1 METVVA
7 ARLRSGWVA
16 AEVRGVSSRLP
27 CEPRPVNRAR
37 FGYRGGVARP
47 LVIAGCRR
55 LCGWQET
62 GRQLDGEPLFAC
74 SGCGS
79 EWVPSQPWT
88 PIDYEGVVPAPVAE
102 ARRTRGRG

>member
-1 METVVA
+1 MT
-7 ARLRSGWVA
+7 ARRRFGWVA
-16 AEVRGVSSRLP
+16 AEVDGCPTQSPMRATTGQ
-27 CEPRPVNRAR
+27 PRPC
-37 FGYRGGVARP
+37 GYRGSVTRP
-47 LVIAGCRR
+47 LEIAGCRR
-55 LCGWQET
+55 LCSWRET
-62 GRQLDGEPLFAC
+62 GQQLAGEPLFAC